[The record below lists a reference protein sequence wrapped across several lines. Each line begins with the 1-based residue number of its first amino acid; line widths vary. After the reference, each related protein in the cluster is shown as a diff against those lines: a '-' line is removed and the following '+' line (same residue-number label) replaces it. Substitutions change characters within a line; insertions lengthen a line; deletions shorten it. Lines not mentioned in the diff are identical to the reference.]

1 MVDAVTFLPAGILAA
16 MGIAIIVLGRALK
29 SEVLAGPLCWCALG
43 ITAAAMLLSG
53 ATNRRDESSGG
64 RRLPRVAGPQDDR
77 TVANA
82 PPGPRWLADDRLTL
96 AGNWFA
102 LAFGALAA
110 ASAWDGSPRR
120 GSLRF
125 GCLLLSLAGV
135 ALAAAAQDLVVVV
148 VSIALAALPVM
159 ALLWAEREGPEG
171 KTAAVQ
177 ALALCV
183 QSFALLLV
191 GAALVALSN
200 GTTSLDARD
209 ALARLASSG
218 QHRVFRVAS
227 PIIGDIG
234 CVFLLGGLGI
244 HFLVAPFQFATA
256 EIFEGSKAWGI
267 GLLALFPRGA
277 ALFLMVRTLVNGMP
291 RHAATVQT
299 ALTSVALLTTLI
311 GCVLA
316 FTQSKIRRL
325 LAFTLALQGG
335 LIFAGLAAGCSE
347 RSHPAAT
354 PWLDAITPGG
364 IGSAFL
370 CFVFGSLALVGLLAV
385 MGLVEKPGN
394 SMDEA
399 SSIAELMRG
408 DVVGTAAACVLLISF
423 AGLPPFAGFWGNVS
437 VLRSILSVPVP
448 AEGGFLPHQN
458 VGYVIIALAAAG
470 AVVAVAAVYM
480 HLVKLVLFDEDA
492 FARETVP
499 ATSDV
504 RARRPRTSAGWVAVV
519 AAVAIII
526 FGAWPEP
533 CFYVAARATRPA
545 SMADAASPG
554 LNPAAAR
561 AASLSHS
568 RPPFSD

>member
-1 MVDAVTFLPAGILAA
+1 
-16 MGIAIIVLGRALK
+16 MGY
-29 SEVLAGPLCWCALG
+29 
-43 ITAAAMLLSG
+43 
-53 ATNRRDESSGG
+53 
-64 RRLPRVAGPQDDR
+64 
-77 TVANA
+77 
-82 PPGPRWLADDRLTL
+82 
-96 AGNWFA
+96 
-102 LAFGALAA
+102 
-110 ASAWDGSPRR
+110 
-120 GSLRF
+120 
-125 GCLLLSLAGV
+125 LLLSLAGV
-135 ALAAAAQDLVVVV
+135 ALAAAAQDLVIVV

-159 ALLWAEREGPEG
+159 ALLRAEREGPDG
-171 KTAAVQ
+171 KTAAAQ

-183 QSFALLLV
+183 QSFGLLLV
-191 GAALVALSN
+191 GAVLVALSN
-200 GTTSLDARD
+200 GTTGLDARG
-209 ALARLASSG
+209 ALARLAASG
-218 QHRVFRVAS
+218 HHRVFRVAS
-227 PIIGDIG
+227 PIVGDIG

-316 FTQSKIRRL
+316 FSQTQIRRV

-354 PWLDAITPGG
+354 PWLNAITPGG

-385 MGLVEKPGN
+385 LGSVEKPGN
-394 SMDEA
+394 SMEEV
-399 SSIAELMRG
+399 SSIAQRMRG
-408 DVVGTAAACVLLISF
+408 DVVGTAAVCVLLISF

-448 AEGGFLPHQN
+448 AEGGFLAHQN
-458 VGYVIIALAAAG
+458 LGYVIVALAAAG

-480 HLVKLVLFDEDA
+480 HLVKLVLFDETA
-492 FARETVP
+492 FACETVA
-499 ATSDV
+499 ATSDAQ
-504 RARRPRTSAGWVAVV
+504 ARRSRTSAGWVAVV

-533 CFYVAARATRPA
+533 CFYVAARATRPV
-545 SMADAASPG
+545 SMTDAASPV

-568 RPPFSD
+568 RPPFAD